1 MTILGLDLIVE
12 ERIRE
17 AMRAGAF
24 DGLPGAG
31 RPLDLDDDRM
41 VPEDL
46 RMAFRILRNAG
57 FVPPEL
63 EQRKEAADLR
73 RLIEAGTEARVD
85 DDTRRR
91 AIARLA
97 LIETALEARGG
108 ALPRAAAYHERIVA
122 RLARR

>member
-108 ALPRAAAYHERIVA
+108 ALPGAAAYHERIVA

>member
-1 MTILGLDLIVE
+1 M
-12 ERIRE
+12 
-17 AMRAGAF
+17 
-24 DGLPGAG
+24 
-31 RPLDLDDDRM
+31 
-41 VPEDL
+41 
-46 RMAFRILRNAG
+46 
-57 FVPPEL
+57 PPEL

>member
-108 ALPRAAAYHERIVA
+108 ALPRAAAYRERIVA
-122 RLARR
+122 RLSRR